1 MIANAETHPQT
12 AQPTKLRSPNQRRL
26 RNLLIDAHFQLPW
39 VGAIAVLTVGLFLV
53 LGAVIL
59 WQAHT
64 ASAAIVEGLSALYS
78 PEDAAVMEEMFTT
91 SDHGV
96 LIGLSVA
103 GGTLVLLLA
112 ACGLVMTHKVAGPMV
127 ALRSSLVA
135 VAAGQ
140 YGRARAFRQG
150 DAFQSVSNDMITMVS
165 ALKDR
170 ERTELAVLEGLRE
183 LTLPAG
189 ARAAL
194 NDLIAEKRAR
204 VE

>member
-1 MIANAETHPQT
+1 MIAKAETRPHT
-12 AQPTKLRSPNQRRL
+12 ARPPNQRRL

-39 VGAIAVLTVGLFLV
+39 VGAIAALTMGLFVV
-53 LGAVIL
+53 LGATIV

-64 ASAAIVEGLSALYS
+64 ASAAILDGLNALYS
-78 PEDAAVMEEMFTT
+78 PDDAAIMQEMFTS

-103 GGTLVLLLA
+103 GATLVLLLA

-127 ALRSSLVA
+127 ALRNSLAA

-150 DAFQSVSNDMITMVS
+150 DAFQSVSTDMLTMVN

-189 ARAAL
+189 ARSAL